1 MVDTR
6 KIHFEISERKI
17 LLRIFDVVFVLGSL
31 YAVGFIFDFDYFI
44 INSQHWVWSIILSFY
59 LLVFATIFELYNLQK
74 NHERPRVFKNIVL
87 TTSATV
93 FFYLLTPFYTPALPG
108 NRLQIIYFYLAV
120 LVALSLWRYLY
131 MKLIATPRF
140 SKKVLI
146 VGDSFDILKIIEDL
160 KAADPNFNVVAYV
173 NTKETE
179 QINFLPEAAMPSI
192 SLDCMEE
199 FVKQYHIGEIIV
211 CSSYKTGINGN
222 LYAALIRLLRKG
234 YTIKEYSQVYEEFK
248 ERIPITYLE
257 RDFYKYFPFS
267 RSNQNKLYLF
277 LQRVLDVL
285 CSVVGIILGSLFLPL
300 VIIGNAI
307 GNRGP
312 LFYTQERVGQ
322 NGCNFKIL
330 KLRTMVI
337 NAERNGAQWSQNND
351 TRITKF
357 GKFLRKSR
365 LDEIPQFY
373 NVLVG
378 DMSFIGPRPE
388 RPVFVTELAKVIP
401 FYDIRHV
408 IKPGLTGWA
417 QVSTSYGSSEE
428 DSLRKLQY
436 DLYYIKHRGP
446 FLDLRIFIKTLSTVI
461 FFRGQ

>member
-1 MVDTR
+1 MMDTR

-17 LLRIFDVVFVLGSL
+17 LLRVFDVFFVLLAL
-31 YAVGFIFDFDYFI
+31 YLVGVGFDFDYLI
-44 INSQHWVWSIILSFY
+44 INKHHWVWSIILGVY

-74 NHERPRVFKNIVL
+74 NNNPPRVLKNIIL

-93 FFYLLTPFYTPALPG
+93 FFYLLTPFYTPALPP
-108 NRLQIIYFYLAV
+108 NRLQIIYFYLAI
-120 LVALSLWRYLY
+120 LLSLSLWRYFY
-131 MKLIATPRF
+131 IHVIATPRF
-140 SKKVLI
+140 SKKVML
-146 VGDSFDILKIIEDL
+146 VGDSFKVEKITEEL
-160 KAADPNFNVVAYV
+160 KAADPNFSVVAYV
-173 NTKETE
+173 NTSETE
-179 QINFLPEAAMPSI
+179 EIIFTTDSEMPNV
-192 SLDCMEE
+192 SLDAMEQ
-199 FVKQYHIGEIIV
+199 FVKQYHIGELIV
-211 CSSYKTGINGN
+211 CSSYKSGINGK
-222 LYAALIRLLRKG
+222 LYASLIQLLRKG
-234 YTIKEYSQVYEEFK
+234 YTIKEYSQVYEELK
-248 ERIPITYLE
+248 ERIPVEHLE

-277 LQRVLDVL
+277 LRRVFDIL
-285 CSVVGIILGSLFLPL
+285 CSVVGIVLGALFFPL
-300 VIIGNAI
+300 VFIGNAV

-312 LFYTQERVGQ
+312 LFYTQERVGK
-322 NGCNFKIL
+322 NGCSFKIL
-330 KLRTMVI
+330 KLRTMVV
-337 NAERNGAQWSQNND
+337 NAEKDGAQWAQSND

-357 GKFLRKSR
+357 GRFLRKSR

-373 NVLVG
+373 NVLTG

-388 RPVFVTELAKVIP
+388 RPIFVKELAKVIP

-417 QVSTSYGSSEE
+417 QVSTSYGASEE